1 MRKIKIFGLLVVL
14 LSLALVTGCTPI
26 TDTPEVPEEKTYTVT
41 IASGITNGTVSTDKT
56 SAKAG
61 ETVKLTVTPKNDDY
75 ELTNLIVV
83 DSSSTTITITSNTF
97 VMPESN
103 VTVDATFTAKIKHTV
118 TFDSKGGSEITS
130 KTIIHGDKITRPD
143 DPTKQATAS
152 ETYTFDNW
160 YTSDDNGTTLSETAF
175 NFDTPITSDITLYA
189 KWAVNAVTHEV
200 KFVSDGE
207 TIDTKTII
215 YGNKVEKPADPT
227 KDETEIARFTFD
239 NWYTSTDNGVT
250 LSETAFNFD
259 TAITSDITLYAKW
272 DTTALYSITIAS
284 STNGTVTAGETS
296 KITAGETITLTVS
309 PNTSYELDTLSVKK
323 GDVDITVTQDSSDVT
338 KYTFTMPD
346 GNVTVDA
353 SFKESVMVCTVS
365 FKVNVNNNYYDMDN
379 NVKTAICNVLRDRNI
394 ISSDGKMSFSV
405 LKTREKLLEE
415 FEEAVQY
422 CYQLNQA
429 WFAVASLPE
438 NNNLTNIH
446 ILYDISIANSSE
458 LILCYSYANNL
469 NSLNTIKLK

>member
-26 TDTPEVPEEKTYTVT
+26 TDTPEVPEETTYTVT

-83 DSSSTTITITSNTF
+83 DSNSTTITITSNTF

-130 KTIIHGDKITRPD
+130 KTITHGDKITRPD
-143 DPTKQATAS
+143 DPTKKSTDS

-160 YTSDDNGTTLSETAF
+160 YKSDDNGKTLSETAF

-227 KDETEIARFTFD
+227 KDETDTEKYSFVY
-239 NWYTSTDNGVT
+239 WYTLNNNV
-250 LSETAFNFD
+250 ETEFNFN
-259 TAITSDITLYAKW
+259 TEITSDITLYAKW
-272 DTTALYSITIAS
+272 NTTALYSITITS
-284 STNGTVTAGETS
+284 CTDGTVSASKTS
-296 KITAGETITLTVS
+296 KITAGETITLTVT
-309 PNTSYELDTLSVKK
+309 PNDGYELEN
-323 GDVDITVTQDSSDVT
+323 ITVNNGAVSLSGEGNTR
-338 KYTFTMPD
+338 TFTMPAGD
-346 GNVTVDA
+346 VTVDA